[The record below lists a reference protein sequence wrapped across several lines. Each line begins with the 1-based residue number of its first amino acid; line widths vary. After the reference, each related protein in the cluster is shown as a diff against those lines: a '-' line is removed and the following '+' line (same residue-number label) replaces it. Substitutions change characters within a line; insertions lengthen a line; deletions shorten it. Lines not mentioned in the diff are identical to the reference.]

1 MKETRN
7 EDRNDDI
14 G

>member
-7 EDRNDDI
+7 SVQI
-14 G
+14 PL

>member
-7 EDRNDDI
+7 ERHL
-14 G
+14 